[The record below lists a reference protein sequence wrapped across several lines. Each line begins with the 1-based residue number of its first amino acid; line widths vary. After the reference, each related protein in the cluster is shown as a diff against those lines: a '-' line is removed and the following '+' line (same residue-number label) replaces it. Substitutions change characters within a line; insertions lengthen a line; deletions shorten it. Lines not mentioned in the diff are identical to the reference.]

1 MAGLRQLAGR
11 LMAGA
16 LLGKVVGFAR
26 EVAFAQ
32 VIGASMLADGFR
44 GALTAMLL
52 PLAFLQNESVP
63 AVLVPLYK
71 RWQQEGRAA
80 PALAAM
86 TLALG
91 LVAIVI
97 MAAVIAAGEWWV
109 EAIVGGFDEK
119 GLALTRDL
127 LRVMALAMPASVV
140 INVLAAA
147 ELALGRARLTSVRAS
162 LQNLAVLAG
171 IAVFA
176 ATGYA
181 PAIAWA
187 FAIAFNVLALYGLWT
202 LGRDGLLDPSG
213 LRAGAMGRELR
224 LFFRQLRPLM
234 LQPFSEQAHHW
245 VERALA
251 SRLAIGTVASLDYAR
266 TLTESAVLLIS
277 QPLGLS
283 VLAQDATHDHAAQVD
298 RIARP
303 ILALTVPAS
312 VFAVLYADD
321 VVHLVFGRGA
331 FGASAIAMTGSA
343 MSGIA
348 AGLWATVLGWI
359 LLRLLNRSGRNG
371 HAAAVL
377 TLAFAA
383 NIACN
388 LGTSPWQATH
398 DGTFLIGLGET
409 ARGLV
414 LLFGCA
420 LVLGCAGVVLRL
432 VAQALPAAILMAAA
446 GLALRSLAL
455 PWTAELALGLA
466 SWVVAT
472 GVAARILVGPFVK
485 RASQDLSLRIAA
497 RLGAKPS

>member
-1 MAGLRQLAGR
+1 MGLRQLTGR

-16 LLGKVVGFAR
+16 LLGKAVGFAR

-32 VIGASMLADGFR
+32 VIGASLLADGFR

-80 PALAAM
+80 SALATM

-91 LVAIVI
+91 LVATLI
-97 MAAVIAAGEWWV
+97 MVAVILAGDVWV

-119 GLALTRDL
+119 GVALTREL

-140 INVLAAA
+140 LNVLAAG

-171 IAVFA
+171 IAIFA
-176 ATGYA
+176 VTGHA

-187 FAIAFNVLALYGLWT
+187 FAIAFNGLAVYGVWSMA
-202 LGRDGLLDPSG
+202 RDGLLDPAG
-213 LRAGAMGRELR
+213 LGPGAVLRELG

-245 VERALA
+245 VERALS
-251 SRLAIGTVASLDYAR
+251 SRLAVGTVASLDYAR

-283 VLAQDATHDHAAQVD
+283 VLAQDATHDHAAVVD

-303 ILALTVPAS
+303 VLALTVPAS

-321 VVHLVFGRGA
+321 VVRLVFGRGA
-331 FGASAIAMTGSA
+331 FGASAVAMTGSA

-371 HAAAVL
+371 HAAAIL

-388 LGTSPWQATH
+388 LATAPWQATH
-398 DGTFLIGLGET
+398 DGTFLLGLGET

-420 LVLGCAGVVLRL
+420 LVLGCTGVVLRL
-432 VAQALPAAILMAAA
+432 VGLALPAAALMAVAA
-446 GLALRSLAL
+446 LALRGHGL

-466 SWVVAT
+466 AWAVAT
-472 GVAARILVGPFVK
+472 GLAARLLVGPFVK
-485 RASQDLSLRIAA
+485 RASQDIGLRIAA
-497 RLGAKPS
+497 RLGARTS